1 MLSHSVVSSS
11 LRPHGLQFTRLLC
24 PWGFSRREENLTSSR
39 DLPNPA
45 IEPRSP
51 ALQADPLPTKPN
63 ICTNNIYTVDTH
75 THTYIYK
82 HSIYICISFI
92 YINIYTNII
101 IYIYT
106 YIHYYIYT
114 HTFLLIFSSI
124 VVYYRILN
132 IVPLLFT
139 LYRVVSISL
148 SETLNSSLPNLPTLA
163 TTSPLSMSVSLFL
176 LYR

>member
-24 PWGFSRREENLTSSR
+24 PWGFSRREENLPSSR
-39 DLPNPA
+39 DLPNPG

-51 ALQADPLPTKPN
+51 ALRADPLPTKPN

-75 THTYIYK
+75 THIYIQTFYIYMHILYIYK
-82 HSIYICISFI
+82 YIHK
-92 YINIYTNII
+92 
-101 IYIYT
+101 
-106 YIHYYIYT
+106 HYYIHIYIHSLLYIHT
-114 HTFLLIFSSI
+114 HILIFSSI

-139 LYRVVSISL
+139 LYRVVFISL
-148 SETLNSSLPNLPTLA
+148 SETLNSSLPNLPTFGNHKSTLHVCE
-163 TTSPLSMSVSLFL
+163 SVSVV
-176 LYR
+176 